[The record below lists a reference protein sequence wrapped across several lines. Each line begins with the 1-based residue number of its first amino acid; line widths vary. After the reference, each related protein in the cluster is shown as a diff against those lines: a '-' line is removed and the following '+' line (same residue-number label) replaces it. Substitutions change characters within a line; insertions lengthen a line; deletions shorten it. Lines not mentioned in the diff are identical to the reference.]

1 MADKGQ
7 PMNKILTTIAISAMI
22 LALYLNTVLTGWS
35 KFLMLSVASLVYT
48 VIMFRVYRDLGRGND
63 RL

>member
-1 MADKGQ
+1 
-7 PMNKILTTIAISAMI
+7 MNKLLTTIAISAMI

-35 KFLMLSVASLVYT
+35 KFLMLSAASLVYT

-63 RL
+63 